1 MHNMRIL
8 IGCILLLCV
17 YAVAAGSTSRG
28 SLLPLAL
35 QDPLVGTQDTL
46 VDTLATQD
54 SLVSDSAIT
63 ASPPSRRDSVFSDQ
77 QVFTVALDVD
87 HIARFPAAS
96 LQQYMKDQA
105 PGLYVQENSGEP
117 GSIQSMYIRGIPM
130 PILGQKEIYQSQP
143 LVVLD
148 GIPLIGEH
156 PFAYD
161 IQAYDFNRIGPATN
175 LLTNIDMNNI
185 ASVKVVKDPAGTAV
199 YGPMAANGA
208 IVITTKQPGT
218 QRRIS
223 FNSYIGMAQRPLV
236 TTINGAYENAFR
248 QQFYDR
254 YTATGRYSAD
264 DSYPLYLS
272 DSLNTAYYGPSNW
285 TDSYYQNGTVYAA
298 DADIS
303 GGGERAN
310 FRFAIGHM
318 QSRGV
323 ADDTGLKRYSAM
335 FNINMKPLKWLLF
348 SAMVNGNRLQRDRNR
363 SLRDRFATMS
373 YIPDLSSPLSPN
385 NSVYSQYINQFDNSF
400 DNNTTNIVEG
410 HAKLVFDFNRFKVSS
425 RLAVD
430 YNEGYRDLFYP
441 RTLMEENSFASNY
454 YGYNQRLVFDN
465 HASYDVDLGDRH
477 TLLLEVGNVFQ
488 WDAFKYNHAYAYK
501 GINDFIKIN
510 LLESNPDADNY
521 LTPLAFPR
529 ELVFKFLDYTKQNL
543 ISFYGRGTYN
553 FDDKYTVSVLLRSD
567 GSSNAQPTSRWLV
580 TPTVSLGWNVE
591 NDLLADNPTFS
602 TFNVRA
608 SAGRLGRLNVFDNFS
623 QGPSYSTFV
632 GFTGNVI
639 TPGYNGFGVLTRPYE
654 FGWSGYGIP
663 WAYTD
668 QLNIGVDL
676 GLANDRFRIGIDGY
690 IKHDR
695 NQLLGIPSYA
705 EFGYDQS
712 YEAGMDVKNAGVE
725 LILGIDAI
733 RSTEDKFAW
742 TTSLNLSYNHN
753 QLTALPG
760 GLSEIVI
767 NNRLFR
773 VGEPMDRFW
782 LFENEGIYLTDADVP
797 VKDGQRQS
805 YNGIALQAGDPRW
818 VDKNGDNR
826 IDDSDRRL
834 MGHIFPKVSGGF
846 ANQFSYGRWTVDA
859 NFYFNLGKDILNTDM
874 ANRFDFI
881 NREGTVDMNAVKE
894 ITFWEKRGDY
904 SQYPRYNPW
913 SSVIP
918 YRADQDLF
926 LEDGSFVKLRTLT
939 VGYDLSDVLSE
950 RSSAISRLYVYCTG
964 HNLFTLSGYTG
975 RDPELVDFAG
985 RDTGYGLPIPRM
997 YTLGIRMNL

>member
-1 MHNMRIL
+1 MHNTRIL
-8 IGCILLLCV
+8 IGCILLLSV
-17 YAVAAGSTSRG
+17 HTVSAGSTFR
-28 SLLPLAL
+28 
-35 QDPLVGTQDTL
+35 VGVLHRAVQDTL
-46 VDTLATQD
+46 SGATGQQD
-54 SLVSDSAIT
+54 SLAVDSTTTEFIA
-63 ASPPSRRDSVFSDQ
+63 ADRDSIFNDQ
-77 QVFTVALDVD
+77 DVFTVALDAD
-87 HIARFPAAS
+87 RIARFPAAT
-96 LQQYMKDQA
+96 LQQYMKDQS
-105 PGLYVQENSGEP
+105 PGLYIQENSGEP
-117 GSIQSMYIRGIPM
+117 GTVQPMYIRGIPM

-161 IQAYDFNRIGPATN
+161 IQSYHFNRIGPATN
-175 LLTNIDMNNI
+175 LLSNIDMNNI
-185 ASVKVVKDPAGTAV
+185 ASVAVIKDPAGTAI
-199 YGPMAANGA
+199 YGPLAANGA
-208 IVITTKQPGT
+208 IVITTKQPSAE
-218 QRRIS
+218 RKIS
-223 FNSYIGMAQRPLV
+223 FNSYIGMAQRPTV

-272 DSLNTAYYGPSNW
+272 DSLNAAYFGPSNW
-285 TDSYYQNGTVYAA
+285 TDSYYQNGVVYSA
-298 DADIS
+298 DADIA
-303 GGGERAN
+303 GGGDRAN
-310 FRFAIGHM
+310 FRFAVGHL

-323 ADDTGLKRYSAM
+323 ADETGLKRYNAM

-348 SAMVNGNRLQRDRNR
+348 SAMVNGNRVQRNRNR

-385 NSVYSQYINQFDNSF
+385 DDIYTQYVAQFDNSF
-400 DNNTTNIVEG
+400 DNNATNIVEG
-410 HAKLVFDFNRFKVSS
+410 HAKLVFDFNRIKVSS

-465 HASYDVDLGDRH
+465 HVSYDVDIGGKH
-477 TLLLEVGNVFQ
+477 TLLVEAGNVVQ
-488 WDAFKYNHAYAYK
+488 WDAFKYNYAYAYK

-510 LLESNPDADNY
+510 LLESDPDESDY
-521 LTPLAFPR
+521 LVPLAFPR

-543 ISFYGRGTYN
+543 VSFYGRGSYN
-553 FDDKYTVSVLLRSD
+553 FGGKYTVSLLVRSD
-567 GSSNAQPTSRWLV
+567 GASNAQPTSRWLI
-580 TPTVSLGWNVE
+580 TPTLSLGWNIK
-591 NDLLADNPTFS
+591 NDLLADAPSFS
-602 TFNVRA
+602 TFNLRA

-632 GFTGNVI
+632 GYTGNVI

-668 QLNIGVDL
+668 HLNIGLDL
-676 GLANDRFRIGIDGY
+676 GLANERLRIGLDWY
-690 IKHDR
+690 TKHDR

-705 EFGYDQS
+705 EFGYRQS
-712 YEAGMDVKNAGVE
+712 YEAGMDVNNTGVE
-725 LILGIDAI
+725 LMLSVDAI
-733 RSTEDKFAW
+733 RGTAGKLAW
-742 TTSLNLSYNHN
+742 TPSLNINYNQHKLS
-753 QLTALPG
+753 ALPG

-767 NNRLFR
+767 DNRLLR
-773 VGEPMDRFW
+773 VGERMDRFW
-782 LFENEGIYLTDADVP
+782 LLENEGIYLTDAEVP
-797 VKDGQRQS
+797 VVDGQRRR
-805 YNGIALQAGDPRW
+805 YNGIPLQAGDPRW

-826 IDDSDRRL
+826 IDDDDRVL
-834 MGHIFPKVSGGF
+834 MGNIFPKVSGGF
-846 ANQFSYGRWTVDA
+846 ANQFQYGNWTLDA
-859 NFYFNLGKDILNTDM
+859 NFYFNLGRDILNTEM

-904 SQYPRYNPW
+904 SQYPLYNPW
-913 SSVIP
+913 SNVIP

-926 LEDGSFVKLRTLT
+926 LEDGSFVKLRTLSL
-939 VGYDLSDVLSE
+939 GYDLSDFMRE
-950 RSSAISRLYVYCTG
+950 RSSTIDRLFIYCTG
-964 HNLFTLSGYTG
+964 HNLFALSNYTG

-997 YTLGIRMNL
+997 FTLGIRMNL